1 MASQW
6 GPSLHVWPL
15 QAPVGASAW
24 SWPQSSQ
31 QSSLFHS
38 CASLLCCSLRIPT
51 LPAKLLPICV
61 TAEWR
66 QTGSNLSGFS
76 NTRKRDAF
84 PERRLW
90 KTGRCL
96 VIYKLSLVSLHPR
109 TDQLLH
115 FYFSFSY
122 QHVTQDMSAAAA
134 AAAAAAARCAARRD
148 AALALSVFS
157 SCDKIPVSEL
167 LNVLQLIMPRNEN
180 QKRLCFVDPSCCSSE
195 DGAWKGLQSEKDS
208 IWTGL
213 CKEGIL
219 NRGNASYPLV
229 HLGAVCRLG
238 CRSIPNDSLRG
249 HGSRE
254 EGGPVRSPQWE
265 RGER

>member
-134 AAAAAAARCAARRD
+134 AAAARCAARHGAMRRSRSPFSPRAIKSLFQSFWTSCSLLCHETKIKSGYVSSIHP
-148 AALALSVFS
+148 AAAARMVPG
-157 SCDKIPVSEL
+157 KA
-167 LNVLQLIMPRNEN
+167 
-180 QKRLCFVDPSCCSSE
+180 CSP
-195 DGAWKGLQSEKDS
+195 KK
-208 IWTGL
+208 T
-213 CKEGIL
+213 
-219 NRGNASYPLV
+219 
-229 HLGAVCRLG
+229 
-238 CRSIPNDSLRG
+238 RS
-249 HGSRE
+249 
-254 EGGPVRSPQWE
+254 GPVCAKRVS
-265 RGER
+265 